1 MCSLSNSMASFKI
14 HEDDENSYPNLSAKL
29 KDLGPIQQ
37 KRSALGEVD
46 KNVFDPR
53 NLKDKVGGSKDQAKA
68 PIAKPRAVLGDIKS
82 QENAVSQITKSDFP
96 RKENSGENAS
106 CSNEVLKSSENSVNI
121 GVKVASVDID
131 VKVSSVVEKVQLKSS
146 VIDKHR
152 SPLKEIKT
160 FDNDSSPSK
169 VSSPMVVDSPIK
181 AVALPVSIKVQL
193 EDLYACVTY
202 KDEIFKY
209 LKHRET
215 LFRPKPQYMRRQPD
229 VTYAMR
235 TILVDWLVEVGEEYK
250 LNHPSLFL
258 TVSFVDRFLS
268 SMAVV
273 RNKLQ
278 LLGTAAMFLASK
290 FEEVYPPD
298 VGEFTYITDD
308 SYTKKQVLRMENLIA
323 KVLDFN
329 LSTPTSFTFIMHIV
343 ASVRLPDKVMF
354 LAMYICELSLLEAD
368 PYLEHLPSL
377 IACGAIALAR
387 HCLGYV
393 DVWPVCLSESTGYSL
408 KQLAPVV
415 NCLNDTHAKSFT
427 VTQQQAMKDK
437 YKSKKY
443 QMVSIIPHKR
453 LSLRMD
459 V

>member
-14 HEDDENSYPNLSAKL
+14 HEDENSYPNLSAKL
-29 KDLGPIQQ
+29 KDLGPIQP

-53 NLKDKVGGSKDQAKA
+53 NLKDKVGGSKDLAKA
-68 PIAKPRAVLGDIKS
+68 PIVKNRAVLADVKS
-82 QENAVSQITKSDFP
+82 QENAVSQITKNDFP
-96 RKENSGENAS
+96 RKEKSGENA
-106 CSNEVLKSSENSVNI
+106 SNEVLKSSENSVNI
-121 GVKVASVDID
+121 GVKVT
-131 VKVSSVVEKVQLKSS
+131 SVVEKAQLKS

-152 SPLKEIKT
+152 SPLKEIET
-160 FDNDSSPSK
+160 FDNDSSSSK

-193 EDLYACVTY
+193 EDLYACVVY
-202 KDEIFKY
+202 KDDIFKY

-215 LFRPKPQYMRRQPD
+215 LFKPKPQYMRRQPD

-250 LNHPSLFL
+250 LNPPSLFL

-329 LSTPTSFTFIMHIV
+329 LSTPTTFTFIMHIA

-354 LAMYICELSLLEAD
+354 LSLYICELSLLEAD

-377 IACGAIALAR
+377 IGCGAIALAR

-415 NCLNDTHAKSFT
+415 NCLNDTHARSFT
-427 VTQQQAMKDK
+427 VTQQQAMKEK
-437 YKSKKY
+437 YKAKKY
-443 QMVSIIPHKR
+443 QMVSMIPHKR
-453 LSLRMD
+453 LSLRLD

>member
-1 MCSLSNSMASFKI
+1 MCSLSNSMATFKI
-14 HEDDENSYPNLSAKL
+14 HEDDENSYPTLSAKL

-37 KRSALGEVD
+37 KRTALGEVD
-46 KNVFDPR
+46 KNVFDPSLR
-53 NLKDKVGGSKDQAKA
+53 ILKDKAAGSKDNGKA
-68 PIAKPRAVLGDIKS
+68 TAKPRAVLGDIKP
-82 QENAVSQITKSDFP
+82 QENAVSQITKKDFP
-96 RKENSGENAS
+96 RKEKSVEIALES
-106 CSNEVLKSSENSVNI
+106 SNEVLKSTENSANI
-121 GVKVASVDID
+121 GVKVTSLVDN
-131 VKVSSVVEKVQLKSS
+131 VQLKQT
-146 VIDKHR
+146 VIDKPHR
-152 SPLKEIKT
+152 SPLKELDN
-160 FDNDSSPSK
+160 FDNDSSSRK
-169 VSSPMVVDSPIK
+169 VSSPMVVDDSPITK
-181 AVALPVSIKVQL
+181 PAALPKSIKLQL

-202 KDEIFKY
+202 KDDIFKY
-209 LKHRET
+209 LMHRET
-215 LFRPKPQYMRRQPD
+215 VFKPKPQYMKRQPD

-250 LNHPSLFL
+250 LSHPTLFL

-290 FEEVYPPD
+290 FEEIYPPD

-329 LSTPTSFTFIMHIV
+329 LSTPTSYTFLMHIV
-343 ASVRLPDKVMF
+343 ASLRLPDKVMF

-393 DVWPVCLSESTGYSL
+393 DVWPVCLSDSTGYSL

-427 VTQQQAMKDK
+427 VTQQQAMKEK
-437 YKSKKY
+437 YKAPKY
-443 QMVSIIPHKR
+443 QRVSAIPHKK

-459 V
+459 A